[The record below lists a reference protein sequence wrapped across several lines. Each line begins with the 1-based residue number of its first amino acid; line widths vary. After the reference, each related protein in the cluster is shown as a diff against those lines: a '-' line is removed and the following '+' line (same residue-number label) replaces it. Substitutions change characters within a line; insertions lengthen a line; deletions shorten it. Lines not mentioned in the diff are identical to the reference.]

1 MKHNRNRRRT
11 RRRRSNL
18 RASNW
23 FPIMMLL
30 LSVLGVLSVA
40 ALVVF
45 VGLPKVLPLIGVEY
59 HAPFMPT
66 PSPSPTPKPTPT
78 PDPMDSFDPVEA
90 QSEVIFDG
98 STSYSWFGDPYF
110 YKGKLMLSAGK
121 VVDRNATMT
130 SLYFYYPDEGRTAEL
145 LPYKLKNSHF
155 MFARFNDNFIVYLDA
170 KLGGGGYITM
180 VDLRDENAQPIIIKE
195 VFAGQPELMLDGN
208 YLAWTERTGSRMD
221 KLFVCDLTS
230 RETAAVQLF
239 SNSVY
244 GESKPS
250 LKNGLLLWADLD
262 DSAMTSLTSVICS
275 VTLNGSPSIKTYRPG
290 TYVHDPQSDGEYTA
304 WLDGNH
310 GPDSSLYFS
319 KDFGPPLKIDTGVV
333 DFGLGTNFVAY
344 SKESSIYVYIL
355 KDRKT
360 YRITPE
366 TEQAQ
371 FLGASDGKVI
381 WMDVTTRER
390 DIVKFAPIP

>member
-23 FPIMMLL
+23 FPFMMLF
-30 LSVLGVLSVA
+30 LSVFGVLSII

-45 VGLPKVLPLIGVEY
+45 VGLPKVLPLVGIEY
-59 HAPFMPT
+59 RAPFMPT
-66 PSPSPTPKPTPT
+66 PSPSPTPRPTPT
-78 PDPMDSFDPVEA
+78 PNPMDSFDPVEA
-90 QSEVIFDG
+90 QSEVIFEG

-121 VVDRNATMT
+121 IVDRIATMT
-130 SLYFYYPDEGRTAEL
+130 SLYFYSPDQDRTAEL

-155 MFARFNDNFIVYLDA
+155 MFARFNNDFIVYLDA
-170 KLGGGGYITM
+170 KLDGGGYITV
-180 VDLRDENAQPIIIKE
+180 VDLKDENPQPIIIKE
-195 VFAGQPELMLDGN
+195 VYAGQPELMLDGN

-230 RETAAVQLF
+230 RETVAVQLF
-239 SNSVY
+239 NNSFY

-250 LKNGLLLWADLD
+250 LNNGLLLWADLD

-290 TYVHDPQSDGEYTA
+290 TYVHDPISNGEYTA
-304 WLDGNH
+304 WLDKNH
-310 GPDSSLYFS
+310 GPDTSLYFT
-319 KDFGPPLKIDTGVV
+319 KDFGLPVKIDEGVV
-333 DFGLGTNFVAY
+333 DFGLSTNFIAY
-344 SKESSIYVYIL
+344 SKNSSIYVYMI
-355 KDRKT
+355 KDLKT

-371 FLGASDGKVI
+371 FLGVSDAKVI

>member
-23 FPIMMLL
+23 FPFMMLF
-30 LSVLGVLSVA
+30 LSVFGVLSVV
-40 ALVVF
+40 ALVIF
-45 VGLPKVLPLIGVEY
+45 VGLPKVLPLVGIEY
-59 HAPFMPT
+59 RAPFMPT
-66 PSPSPTPKPTPT
+66 PSPSPTPRPTPT
-78 PDPMDSFDPVEA
+78 PNPMDSFDPVEA
-90 QSEVIFDG
+90 QSEVIFEG

-121 VVDRNATMT
+121 IVDRNATMT
-130 SLYFYYPDEGRTAEL
+130 SLYFYYPDQGRTAEL

-155 MFARFNDNFIVYLDA
+155 MFARFNDDFIVYLDA
-170 KLGGGGYITM
+170 KLDGGGYITV
-180 VDLRDENAQPIIIKE
+180 VDLKDENPQPIIIKE

-230 RETAAVQLF
+230 RETVAVQLF
-239 SNSVY
+239 NNSFY

-250 LKNGLLLWADLD
+250 LNNGLLLWADLD

-290 TYVHDPQSDGEYTA
+290 TYVHDPISNGEYTA

-310 GPDSSLYFS
+310 GPDTSLYFT
-319 KDFGPPLKIDTGVV
+319 KDFGLPVKIDEGVV
-333 DFGLGTNFVAY
+333 DFGLSTNFIAY
-344 SKESSIYVYIL
+344 SKNSSIYVYMI
-355 KDRKT
+355 KDLKT

-371 FLGASDGKVI
+371 FLGVSDAKII

>member
-1 MKHNRNRRRT
+1 
-11 RRRRSNL
+11 
-18 RASNW
+18 
-23 FPIMMLL
+23 FPFMMLF
-30 LSVLGVLSVA
+30 LSVFGVLSII

-45 VGLPKVLPLIGVEY
+45 VGLPKVLPLVGIEY
-59 HAPFMPT
+59 RAPFMPT
-66 PSPSPTPKPTPT
+66 PSPSPTPRPTPT
-78 PDPMDSFDPVEA
+78 PNPMDSFDPVEA
-90 QSEVIFDG
+90 QCEVIFEG

-121 VVDRNATMT
+121 IVDRNATMT
-130 SLYFYYPDEGRTAEL
+130 SLYFYYPDQGRTAEL

-155 MFARFNDNFIVYLDA
+155 MFARFNDDFIVYLDA
-170 KLGGGGYITM
+170 KLDGGGYITV
-180 VDLRDENAQPIIIKE
+180 VDLNDENPQPIIIKE

-230 RETAAVQLF
+230 RETVAVQLF
-239 SNSVY
+239 NNSFY

-250 LKNGLLLWADLD
+250 LNNGLLLWADLD

-290 TYVHDPQSDGEYTA
+290 TYVHDPISNGEYTA

-310 GPDSSLYFS
+310 GPDTSLYFT
-319 KDFGPPLKIDTGVV
+319 KDFGLPVKIDEGVV
-333 DFGLGTNFVAY
+333 DFGLSTNFIAY
-344 SKESSIYVYIL
+344 SKNSSIYVYMI
-355 KDRKT
+355 KDLKT

-371 FLGASDGKVI
+371 FLDVSDAKVI

>member
-23 FPIMMLL
+23 FPFMMLF
-30 LSVLGVLSVA
+30 LSVFGVLSII

-45 VGLPKVLPLIGVEY
+45 VGLPKVLPLVGIEY
-59 HAPFMPT
+59 RAPFMPT
-66 PSPSPTPKPTPT
+66 PSPSPTPRPTPT
-78 PDPMDSFDPVEA
+78 PNPMDSFDPVEA
-90 QSEVIFDG
+90 QSEVIFEG

-121 VVDRNATMT
+121 IVDRNATMT
-130 SLYFYYPDEGRTAEL
+130 SLYFYYPDQDRTAEL

-155 MFARFNDNFIVYLDA
+155 MFARFNNDFIVYLDA
-170 KLGGGGYITM
+170 KLDGGGYITV
-180 VDLRDENAQPIIIKE
+180 VDLKDENPQPIIIKE
-195 VFAGQPELMLDGN
+195 VYAGQPELMLDGN

-230 RETAAVQLF
+230 RETVAVQLF
-239 SNSVY
+239 NNSFY

-250 LKNGLLLWADLD
+250 LNNGLLLWADLD

-290 TYVHDPQSDGEYTA
+290 TYVHDPISNGEYTA
-304 WLDGNH
+304 WLDKNH
-310 GPDSSLYFS
+310 GPDTSLYFT
-319 KDFGPPLKIDTGVV
+319 KDFGLPVKIDEGVV
-333 DFGLGTNFVAY
+333 DFGLSTNFIAY
-344 SKESSIYVYIL
+344 SKNSSIYVYMI
-355 KDRKT
+355 KDLKT

-371 FLGASDGKVI
+371 FLGVSDAKVI